1 MSKAHKSAVKII
13 ETFNYMFNAQT
24 RHTNYKR
31 YLSFSS
37 YLYVNY
43 YLKDSEKIYKVH
55 SYSIVNFMT
64 INFMKKLL
72 II

>member
-31 YLSFSS
+31 SLNFSS
-37 YLYVNY
+37 YHYVN
-43 YLKDSEKIYKVH
+43 YLKDSEKIDKVH
-55 SYSIVNFMT
+55 N
-64 INFMKKLL
+64 
-72 II
+72 IIA